1 MADKIITISIS
12 GGTVQVSA
20 DPFTIKPTVNTLR
33 FKCADGEFAVLFD
46 NDRSPFSGTVKKVLG
61 AHKGASTPKLTIR
74 KLTATERTFPVND
87 RENGASFKYGVV
99 VMEAGT
105 GKLLTLDPDIIIDDG
120 GGGGG

>member
-12 GGTVQVSA
+12 RGNVQVSV
-20 DPFTIKPTVNTLR
+20 DKLLIKPTVNTLR

-46 NDRSPFSGTVKKVLG
+46 NNRSPFTGTVKKALA
-61 AHKGASTPKLTIR
+61 AHNGASTPKLKIR
-74 KLTATERTFPVND
+74 RLTAKERKFPVND
-87 RENGASFKYGVV
+87 RKNGASFKYGVV